1 VLEKSRD
8 TLVSTYTYDANGNRI
23 APITPNTADSG
34 AYDAQDRM
42 LSYGNA
48 QFVYLKNGELQ
59 KKIVGSDTTC
69 YTYDYFG
76 NLMNIRLPNGDLI
89 EYMIDAQNHRIGKK
103 INGNVIKRWAYVG
116 GLLPI
121 AELDSAGNVTAQF
134 VGNLMLKNGN
144 TYQLITDHLGSVR
157 LVVNVS
163 DGTIAQQLDY
173 DEYGNIT
180 QNTNPDFQP
189 FAYAG
194 GLYDSQTKLVRFGAR
209 DYDAISGR
217 WTCKDPIG
225 FKGHLSNLYE
235 YVLNDPVNLFDKNG
249 YQIVY
254 GQETPSNIIMSFNG
268 SNLST
273 RTVVG
278 GTEIITGN
286 YSAVSGPYG
295 NGALPEGVY
304 TVSNLRSRTAKG
316 MVCPGETEGYSLDLN
331 PEFETDRTD
340 LRIHPDEPPPGT
352 MGCIGIDCSV
362 SKDFRDQVSE
372 YFTPLSPTVY
382 LYVHY

>member
-1 VLEKSRD
+1 
-8 TLVSTYTYDANGNRI
+8 
-23 APITPNTADSG
+23 
-34 AYDAQDRM
+34 
-42 LSYGNA
+42 
-48 QFVYLKNGELQ
+48 
-59 KKIVGSDTTC
+59 
-69 YTYDYFG
+69 
-76 NLMNIRLPNGDLI
+76 
-89 EYMIDAQNHRIGKK
+89 
-103 INGNVIKRWAYVG
+103 
-116 GLLPI
+116 
-121 AELDSAGNVTAQF
+121 
-134 VGNLMLKNGN
+134 
-144 TYQLITDHLGSVR
+144 
-157 LVVNVS
+157 VS